1 MKDVLHYKGYMGSV
15 RFSAEDEVFHGKIEG
30 IDDLISF
37 EGKSVVEIKKAFQEA
52 VDDYLEFCKEIG
64 KEPEKS
70 YKGSFNVRIPAEL
83 HRKAIESASMM
94 GVSLNQLVQKA
105 IESTVNSSRL
115 LKVRD
120 GMAACRTKR
129 ETQSHRK

>member
-1 MKDVLHYKGYMGSV
+1 MKDFLHYKGYMGSV

-52 VDDYLEFCKEIG
+52 ADDYLEFCKEIG

-83 HRKAIESASMM
+83 HKKAIESASMM

-105 IESTVNSSRL
+105 IESTVDSSRL

-129 ETQSHRK
+129 ETPSHRK